1 MKSLII
7 FFGIC
12 KYFTFFI
19 KFFIILILLD
29 SYFRQFCC
37 ILYLIDIFTHDC
49 ILGIL
54 YGNAYNPP
62 RMEKELWRINR
73 NLNLHSRHTHGPNVS
88 LAFEFKNDIW
98 TSVYVECTKRPGD
111 AFVSFGGSQV
121 EITSGK
127 ES

>member
-1 MKSLII
+1 MKKII
-7 FFGIC
+7 NTYIFG
-12 KYFTFFI
+12 
-19 KFFIILILLD
+19 
-29 SYFRQFCC
+29 
-37 ILYLIDIFTHDC
+37 C

-54 YGNAYNPP
+54 YGNAYNHP

>member
-1 MKSLII
+1 MISFSNSCNLHKLSSMLYLFDEKINQ
-7 FFGIC
+7 
-12 KYFTFFI
+12 YV
-19 KFFIILILLD
+19 
-29 SYFRQFCC
+29 C
-37 ILYLIDIFTHDC
+37 ILV
-49 ILGIL
+49 IL
-54 YGNAYNPP
+54 YGNAYNHP